1 MSDNEQESRNGRS
14 STSEPSQEDD
24 QRERRMMLQDLKTL
38 TEEQAVTTN
47 LIKVTA
53 ASMKCWFTV
62 MEDSMTL
69 LMEQHEKTS
78 RLIKSITNITN
89 QVIIN
94 DVKETIKMTKGND
107 NIKQAIGKCKAC
119 KVDFLGP
126 TCARGT
132 SKTYYKKCSAC
143 YQPKPRRK

>member
-1 MSDNEQESRNGRS
+1 MSDYEQESRNGQS

-62 MEDSMTL
+62 TEDSMTL

-94 DVKETIKMTKGND
+94 DVKETE
-107 NIKQAIGKCKAC
+107 NI
-119 KVDFLGP
+119 
-126 TCARGT
+126 
-132 SKTYYKKCSAC
+132 
-143 YQPKPRRK
+143 